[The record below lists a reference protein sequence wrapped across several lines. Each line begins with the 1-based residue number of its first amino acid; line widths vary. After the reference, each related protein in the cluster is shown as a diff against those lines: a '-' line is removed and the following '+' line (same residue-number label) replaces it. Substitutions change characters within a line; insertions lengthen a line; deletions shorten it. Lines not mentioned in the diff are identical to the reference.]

1 MRKDHSSSRTPVPAF
16 PDVPEGLRAF
26 AHRRFPGG
34 VTVVDDHRPEHQ
46 VEATRRFLDK
56 GETIIYGAAFTANGV
71 LAIVDVLLQRK
82 GRWYAYL
89 VRPSTR
95 IKENHLMDAALHEQV
110 LQQAGLDVGEV
121 VILLLNMQ
129 YVRQGELS
137 PRDLF
142 VEQAVGRKLAR
153 YRHTVHGRMQMV
165 KRIAAKRSQ
174 KEGSHGPAY
183 SRQGEG
189 HTPLGEAGSIEVEQ
203 VQLRG
208 FLATLQYPLYFMD
221 FEAYQSAVPEYDGHW
236 PFRQIP
242 FQYSVHRRDHPG
254 GSLVHESF
262 IAPVDREPTAAFT
275 EALLHVTGEA
285 GTVLVYNIDS
295 EQLMLHQLA
304 EQFPL
309 WNGRVQAL
317 RARLVDLMTPLTQK
331 WIRIPAIGNKL
342 SLKYVLPALV
352 PDMSYDSLAI
362 ANGDIV
368 NQAYNALR
376 TSTDPAFIEETHA
389 ALLAYCE
396 VDTLAMVKILDRMEE
411 LAG

>member
-1 MRKDHSSSRTPVPAF
+1 MRKEPASSRSLVPAF
-16 PDVPEGLRAF
+16 PDVPEALRAF
-26 AHRRFPGG
+26 AHLRFPGG
-34 VTVVDDHRPEHQ
+34 VRVVDDHSPLHQ
-46 VEATRRFLDK
+46 IEATKRFLDK
-56 GETIIYGAAFTANGV
+56 GETVIYGAAFAAKGV
-71 LAIVDVLLQRK
+71 LVIADVLLQRK
-82 GRWYAYL
+82 GKWVAYL

-95 IKENHLMDAALHEQV
+95 IKENHLMDAALHEWV
-110 LQQAGLDVGEV
+110 LQQSGVDLGEV
-121 VILLLNMQ
+121 VVLLLNMQ

-137 PRDLF
+137 ARDLF
-142 VEQAVGRKLAR
+142 VEQAVGRKLVR
-153 YRHTVHGRMQMV
+153 YRHTVHGRLQMV

-174 KEGSHGPAY
+174 KVGGNGPAY
-183 SRQGEG
+183 SRQQDSAA
-189 HTPLGEAGSIEVEQ
+189 LVVDAGAIEVEQ
-203 VQLRG
+203 EQLRG

-242 FQYSVHRRDHPG
+242 FQYSVHRRDHPE
-254 GSLVHESF
+254 GSLVHEAF

-275 EALLHVTGEA
+275 EALLHVTGKA

-304 EQFPL
+304 EQYPQ
-309 WNGRVQAL
+309 WNDRLQAL

-331 WIRIPAIGNKL
+331 CIRIPAIGNKL